1 MTRSKQIAVGLK
13 SYSQAIGFILR
24 NRLAWTFLIPIIL
37 NILLFIGGLAI
48 ISNVNDFV
56 KDSVFE
62 LIKIDKT
69 TFLGGLMGGF
79 LTILF
84 EIIYFLVFAYISG
97 YIIIILMSPLLAY
110 LSEKTELILTG
121 KTYHTGFSQMIK
133 DIVRGII
140 IAVRNL
146 LIELVF
152 VILAFF
158 ISFIP
163 VIGWLCAIVLFLIS
177 SYFYG
182 FSFID
187 YMNERKKLTI
197 RESVSVGR
205 KYKWIAI
212 SNGAVFSVSL
222 LVPFCGTFVSLFVSI
237 IAVVAATI
245 AMHKTNAYSAEPD

>member
-1 MTRSKQIAVGLK
+1 
-13 SYSQAIGFILR
+13 
-24 NRLAWTFLIPIIL
+24 
-37 NILLFIGGLAI
+37 
-48 ISNVNDFV
+48 
-56 KDSVFE
+56 
-62 LIKIDKT
+62 
-69 TFLGGLMGGF
+69 
-79 LTILF
+79 
-84 EIIYFLVFAYISG
+84 
-97 YIIIILMSPLLAY
+97 
-110 LSEKTELILTG
+110 
-121 KTYHTGFSQMIK
+121 MIK
-133 DIVRGII
+133 DMIRGIV

-146 LIELVF
+146 MIEIIF

-158 ISFIP
+158 VGFIP
-163 VIGWLCAIVLFLIS
+163 IIGIIGAIVLFLIS

-212 SNGAVFSVSL
+212 SNGAVFSISL
-222 LVPFCGTFVSLFVSI
+222 LVPYCGAFVSLFVSI